1 MRLDKLARRL
11 RAHQNATR
19 KQTDTGQRQ
28 LRDQI
33 ADLDRRIG
41 LQITALERGIEPD
54 LIGQRIAGL
63 RDAKSTVRRR
73 ARPRCSC
80 ASRNLAL
87 ALQRAPPGI
96 NGQVVVGLVAHRDAS
111 PVIVV
116 IAIPR
121 SVMAAWWSP
130 SGWAACAWSARR

>member
-1 MRLDKLARRL
+1 MRLDKLARQL

-41 LQITALERGIEPD
+41 LQINALERGIEPD
-54 LIGQRIAGL
+54 LIGQRNAGL
-63 RDAKSTVRRR
+63 RDAKSTLRRR

-96 NGQVVVGLVAHRDAS
+96 NGQVVDAFG
-111 PVIVV
+111 
-116 IAIPR
+116 R
-121 SVMAAWWSP
+121 QLTYDKT
-130 SGWAACAWSARR
+130 ARRIEISATITEGHR